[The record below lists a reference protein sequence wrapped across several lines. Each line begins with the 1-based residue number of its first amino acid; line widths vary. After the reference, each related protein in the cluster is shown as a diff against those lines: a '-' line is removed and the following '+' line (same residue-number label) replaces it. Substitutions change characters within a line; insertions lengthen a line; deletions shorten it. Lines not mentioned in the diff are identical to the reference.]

1 MRSVSTVL
9 LLTTLTA
16 FGACSQPP
24 QAGQGSATPAPP
36 PTAKELLT
44 RLATQRAAGQA
55 DEALKTAQE
64 LVNSHKGTPEATSA
78 AAAVPD
84 LEMAATRSHK
94 EAEKRA
100 AEVEAEET
108 ARQLAAKWSYDTSED
123 AMTSRIQHKAS
134 IESENTVSFDFPY
147 RGEQHGTLILR
158 DHPTHG
164 RDVMFS
170 IEKGQLLCR
179 SYEDCQIRV
188 RFDGGSPQ
196 RWSAIGP
203 SDNSTT
209 LIFLR
214 NEARFIQ
221 LLRKSKVVRLQ
232 VAVYQQGEPVFE
244 FDVEGFDWSRLQGK

>member
-1 MRSVSTVL
+1 
-9 LLTTLTA
+9 LTA

-24 QAGQGSATPAPP
+24 QAGQDSATPAPP
-36 PTAKELLT
+36 VTAKELLT
-44 RLATQRAAGQA
+44 RLETQRAAGQA

-64 LVNSHKGTPEATSA
+64 LVNSHKGTPEAKSA
-78 AAAVPD
+78 ATAVPD
-84 LEMAATRSHK
+84 LEIAATRSHK

-100 AEVEAEET
+100 AEAEAAET

-123 AMTSRIQHKAS
+123 TMTSKIKRKAS
-134 IESENTVSFDFPY
+134 IESENTVSFAFPY

-214 NEARFIQ
+214 NQARFVQ
-221 LLRKSKVVRLQ
+221 LLRKSKVVLLQ
-232 VAVYQQGEPVFE
+232 VPVYQQGDPIFE
-244 FDVEGFDWSRLQGK
+244 FEVGGFDWSRYQGK

>member
-1 MRSVSTVL
+1 MRAVATVL
-9 LLTTLTA
+9 LLTFL
-16 FGACSQPP
+16 ACSQPP
-24 QAGQGSATPAPP
+24 EAGQGSATPTPP

-44 RLATQRAAGQA
+44 RLETQRAAGQA

-64 LVNSHKGTPEATSA
+64 LVNSHKGTPEAQSA

-84 LEMAATRSHK
+84 LEMAAKRAH
-94 EAEKRA
+94 EDAEKRA
-100 AEVEAEET
+100 AETEAAER

-123 AMTSRIQHKAS
+123 AMTSKIKRRAS
-134 IESENTVSFDFPY
+134 IESENTVSFAFPY
-147 RGEQHGTLILR
+147 QGEQHGTLILR

-170 IEKGQLLCR
+170 IERGQLLCR

-203 SDNSTT
+203 SDNSST

-214 NEARFIQ
+214 NEVRFIQ

-232 VAVYQQGEPVFE
+232 VPVYQQGEPVFE
-244 FDVEGFDWSRLQGK
+244 FNVGGFDWSRYQGK